1 MWRAR
6 RQETAPTCRLASV
19 RRADGVAARYNYL
32 PAELCCPACGRSGP
46 HGKRAQGC
54 STRRRTDFSRDGR
67 PRSPAGQLP
76 RPSGPWRCR
85 AAVPRRERARC
96 VSRLWTPRPG
106 APVSPRPPGPRAVS
120 QVLCGELPKSIIVPR
135 ASCTKASHL
144 AIYVISDHIAALS
157 AARLYFAPV
166 LRSTTALIAP
176 VHHNQ

>member
-1 MWRAR
+1 MPSIGALLPYAPVRAS
-6 RQETAPTCRLASV
+6 RQHTSASFLHAAHGFLPQRQTTGSHATAP
-19 RRADGVAARYNYL
+19 AALRPL
-32 PAELCCPACGRSGP
+32 PLQGRGPA
-46 HGKRAQGC
+46 
-54 STRRRTDFSRDGR
+54 T
-67 PRSPAGQLP
+67 
-76 RPSGPWRCR
+76 
-85 AAVPRRERARC
+85 ERARC
-96 VSRLWTPRPG
+96 APAFGRRG
-106 APVSPRPPGPRAVS
+106 ATHPSSPRPPGPRAVS